1 MKKKNKKTPMTRERQ
16 RSLPKV
22 KKSQLPESIKIQRA
36 IDAKTAKLDR
46 IGKAIVKLTET
57 KKKAE
62 EYVLEMQ
69 MKLEEAKAREIA
81 QDDTQGS
88 LAEVN
93 AA

>member
-1 MKKKNKKTPMTRERQ
+1 MTRERQ

-36 IDAKTAKLDR
+36 IDVKTDKLDR
-46 IGKAIVKLTET
+46 ISKAIVKLTDT

-62 EYVLEMQ
+62 EYILKMQ

-81 QDDTQGS
+81 QDDTQES
-88 LAEVN
+88 LAEVD